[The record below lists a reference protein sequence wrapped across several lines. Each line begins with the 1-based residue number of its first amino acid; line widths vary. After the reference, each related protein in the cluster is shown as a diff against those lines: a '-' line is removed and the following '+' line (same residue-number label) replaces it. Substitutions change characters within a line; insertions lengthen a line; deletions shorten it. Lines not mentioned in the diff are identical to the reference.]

1 MLLSFRVE
9 NHRSLRDEQEL
20 LLLPSE
26 QSEGGSP
33 LPREIT
39 PLRVTGIFG
48 ANASGKSALVKALQF
63 MRVSVLYGF
72 GVGLGRPRPAFGAE
86 DDDEDRIPREPFL
99 LDGESSARTSGFAV
113 ELLLKGVRHSYGFT
127 VDHAEIVEEWL
138 HLQTGDGD
146 DQVVFE
152 RDGLAFTYGDRDPDA
167 PELTDLLNL
176 SPNTL
181 LITVLANA
189 NPSTFHSETVAALSR
204 VRQWFSRSLRLLQ
217 GDVARGGP
225 PVSRLP
231 SSDPDRLERLALLA
245 QAVDTGIRG
254 YSVKANP
261 LTEEER
267 GEIEER
273 FGKRRAPS
281 YIRQRE
287 RGRVSFHHR
296 GTGQDRPLDYA
307 DESSGTQALLALG
320 AVMMSLLERGGTL
333 VVDEIDTSLHTL
345 LSGSLISLFKDPENN
360 PRGAQLVFTSHD
372 TSLLGRVHGREV
384 LTEDEI
390 WLTEKD
396 AEGATSLFP
405 MSSYESAGEENRD
418 RRYLVGRYGAV
429 PFVDEDLLIRALRP
443 HTHAREND
451 GSGEE
456 SPHEEGP

>member
-20 LLLPSE
+20 ILLPSE
-26 QSEGGSP
+26 QSESGFP
-33 LPREIT
+33 VPDEIT

-63 MRVSVLYGF
+63 MRRTMIYGSVPGF
-72 GVGLGRPRPAFGAE
+72 GGPRSNFGTE

-99 LDGESSARTSGFAV
+99 LDEDSAARTSGFAV
-113 ELLLKGVRHSYGFT
+113 ELLLQGIRHSYGFT
-127 VDHAEIVEEWL
+127 VNDSEVAEEWL
-138 HLQTGDGD
+138 HLQTGDGEEH
-146 DQVVFE
+146 VVFE
-152 RDGLAFTYGDRDPDA
+152 REGLAFTYGDRDPDA

-176 SPNTL
+176 APSAL
-181 LITVLANA
+181 LISVLANA
-189 NPSTFHSETVAALSR
+189 SPNMFHSETVRALSR
-204 VRQWFSRSLRLLQ
+204 VRNWFRSSLRLRQ
-217 GDVARGGP
+217 GDMMRGGTGM
-225 PVSRLP
+225 RRAP
-231 SSDPDRLERLALLA
+231 SDRLDRLDRLALLA

-254 YSVKANP
+254 YSVEENP

-267 GEIEER
+267 GRIEETV
-273 FGKRRAPS
+273 GKKRAS
-281 YIRQRE
+281 SFIRQRE

-307 DESSGTQALLALG
+307 EESSGTQALLALG
-320 AVMMSLLERGGTL
+320 TVIMGLLERGGTL

-360 PRGAQLVFTSHD
+360 PHGAQLIFTSHD

-396 AEGATSLFP
+396 TEGATSLFP

-443 HTHAREND
+443 RTDALEND